1 VQGRALA
8 VLFLVLALV
17 FAGTSVA
24 ALDGAGGDAARWLVA
39 FAAAALAVWLVGL
52 ARGALRRR

>member
-1 VQGRALA
+1 M
-8 VLFLVLALV
+8 LFLVLALV